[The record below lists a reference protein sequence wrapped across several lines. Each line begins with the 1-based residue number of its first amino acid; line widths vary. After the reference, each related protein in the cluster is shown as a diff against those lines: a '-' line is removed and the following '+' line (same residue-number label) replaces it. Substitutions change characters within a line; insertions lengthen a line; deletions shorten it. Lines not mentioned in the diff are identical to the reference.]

1 MKALAVSGV
10 RDSLTCDFP
19 PEKVLVEKPHP
30 SEDGEALRKNG
41 HASVSSASSTTPDGM
56 AAALHAPN
64 LFALYTTSRHEKHV
78 ARHLSQRQIEFYL
91 PLYQSKRK
99 WRDGSK
105 VPLALPL
112 FPGYISVHIRRSE
125 RVRK

>member
-1 MKALAVSGV
+1 MKALAVSGA

-105 VPLALPL
+105 VTLDLPL